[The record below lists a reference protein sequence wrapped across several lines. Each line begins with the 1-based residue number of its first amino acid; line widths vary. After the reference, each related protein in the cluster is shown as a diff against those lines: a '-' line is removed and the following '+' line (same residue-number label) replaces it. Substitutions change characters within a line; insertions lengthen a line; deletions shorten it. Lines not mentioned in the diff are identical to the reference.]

1 MPDLPRPAGEKQQG
15 ASFVT
20 HESMGRSLGSQKKVL
35 GRVIGVEKRLGNA
48 EKKITIMKN
57 IMKMRK
63 SSDNI
68 GNTIQGIADSVE
80 AIAETTTEQY
90 DLEKDK
96 AEDARLAG
104 EKDDAKKDEKNLEK
118 GWGAFKGGVSKVLAP
133 VGNMFKTLEIL

>member
-1 MPDLPRPAGEKQQG
+1 MPDLPRPAGEKEQG
-15 ASFVT
+15 APFVT

-68 GNTIQGIADSVE
+68 GNTIKGIAESVE
-80 AIAETTTEQY
+80 SIAETTTEQY

-104 EKDDAKKDEKNLEK
+104 EIDIVQC
-118 GWGAFKGGVSKVLAP
+118 GS
-133 VGNMFKTLEIL
+133 

>member
-57 IMKMRK
+57 IMK
-63 SSDNI
+63 
-68 GNTIQGIADSVE
+68 
-80 AIAETTTEQY
+80 
-90 DLEKDK
+90 
-96 AEDARLAG
+96 
-104 EKDDAKKDEKNLEK
+104 
-118 GWGAFKGGVSKVLAP
+118 
-133 VGNMFKTLEIL
+133 IL